1 MPDGCGVVDSFY
13 EMIAAFHVVDLHI
26 LNVYTISTYI
36 YIKGS
41 KRSVA
46 KPRRWIAKER
56 EGERRKTYRRK
67 KNVERETERETIE
80 LRKIVITHSLTSQ
93 FCRSVVLDIP
103 FTKENL

>member
-46 KPRRWIAKER
+46 KPRR
-56 EGERRKTYRRK
+56 
-67 KNVERETERETIE
+67 
-80 LRKIVITHSLTSQ
+80 
-93 FCRSVVLDIP
+93 
-103 FTKENL
+103 